1 MIEQEQKLKDAVTE
15 AGNPAK
21 PEGQAGVEMLARMN
35 EEHAAVT
42 DWALSLWQIDKDDI
56 ILDVGCGAGGAL
68 KKMSKA
74 MGDDGFGELAGVDYS
89 PVSVAEASRTNAED
103 IESSKIEILEGSV
116 DALPF
121 AGERFDKV
129 ITIESFYFWP
139 DPDRDLKE
147 VLRVM
152 KKDGRFFLV
161 ADIYGNADLSEHEK
175 ENIAHYN
182 LFNPTDKEF
191 EQMFRKAGFADVIIH
206 KKEGTNWICVE
217 GIA

>member
-1 MIEQEQKLKDAVTE
+1 MTESEQKARDLITQE
-15 AGNPAK
+15 GNPGK
-21 PEGQAGVEMLARMN
+21 PEGEAGVQMLARMN
-35 EEHAAVT
+35 DEHAQVT
-42 DWALSLWQIDKDDI
+42 DWALSLWTISQDDV

-68 KKMSKA
+68 KKMSGA

-89 PVSVAEASRTNAED
+89 PVSVAEASKTNAAD

-121 AGERFDKV
+121 AGDRFDKV

-139 DPDRDLKE
+139 DTDRDLKE

-152 KKDGRFFLV
+152 KQGGQFFLV
-161 ADIYGNADLSEHEK
+161 ADIYGNADLTEHEK
-175 ENIAHYN
+175 ENVARYD
-182 LFNPTDKEF
+182 LRNPTDREF
-191 EQMFRKAGFADVIIH
+191 EAMLKKAGFAEVIIH

-217 GIA
+217 GRK

>member
-1 MIEQEQKLKDAVTE
+1 MTEQERNLRDAVTE

-21 PEGQAGVEMLARMN
+21 PEGEEGIRMLARMN
-35 EEHAAVT
+35 EEHAGVT
-42 DWALSLWQIDKDDI
+42 DWALSLWHIDQDDVI
-56 ILDVGCGAGGAL
+56 PDVGCGAGGAL
-68 KKMSKA
+68 RKMSLA

-89 PVSVAEASRTNAED
+89 PLSVAEAGKTNAED
-103 IESSKIEILEGSV
+103 IKSSKMEILEASV

-139 DPDRDLKE
+139 DPEKDLKE
-147 VLRVM
+147 VLRVL
-152 KKDGRFFLV
+152 KKGGQFFLV
-161 ADIYGNADLSEHEK
+161 ADIYGNADLTEHEK
-175 ENIAHYN
+175 ENVALYD
-182 LFNPTDKEF
+182 LRNPTDREF
-191 EQMFRKAGFADVIIH
+191 EELLNKAGFSKVIVH

>member
-1 MIEQEQKLKDAVTE
+1 MTEQERNLRDAVTE

-21 PEGQAGVEMLARMN
+21 PEGEEGIRMLARMN
-35 EEHAAVT
+35 EEHAGVT
-42 DWALSLWQIDKDDI
+42 DWALSLWHIDQDDV

-68 KKMSKA
+68 RKMSLA

-89 PVSVAEASRTNAED
+89 PLSVAEAGKTNAED
-103 IESSKIEILEGSV
+103 IKSSKMEILEASV

-139 DPDRDLKE
+139 DPEKDLKE
-147 VLRVM
+147 VLRVL
-152 KKDGRFFLV
+152 KKGGQFFLV
-161 ADIYGNADLSEHEK
+161 ADIYGNADLTEHEK
-175 ENIAHYN
+175 ENVALYD
-182 LFNPTDKEF
+182 LRNPTDREF
-191 EQMFRKAGFADVIIH
+191 EELLNKAGFSKVIVH